1 MTTLFMQPNRH
12 QVLEYYSNGRIIDEL
27 VKNAKG
33 REVAGAL
40 WDGRFDQRPNIL
52 QYPSDVVQMARKGV
66 NSFHY
71 SVEHWSNPM
80 ALTNENYQKLRT
92 GRDMI
97 IDIDSKLG
105 LDESKLAAELI
116 CNLLRKY
123 NITPGVKFSGR
134 RGFHICIP
142 WGLFPNELDYKAL
155 EKMYP
160 EVPRIIAG
168 FVRDKIRDELLH
180 ELVKSRGAGTLIES
194 IGDASELD
202 PFYFVEV
209 EKDWGNRHMFRAPYS
224 FNEKTW
230 LVSVPIEQNDL
241 SGFDT
246 KDAEFNKVLS
256 KKRPEFFR
264 GEPGEANDL
273 ITEAMDWHAA
283 QKKEVK
289 VEKKRLVTFD
299 RKISEEHFQPWVKA
313 MLGGLGDGKKRSLFT
328 LINFLKMMN
337 WTRDEIA
344 AKVLEWNAKNRP
356 PLPQSIVLGQLRYAE
371 RRETAPPANCT
382 NAAYYIDIGLCRPD
396 AVCTRGGSGITIKN
410 PIAYPFR
417 IMKRTRK
424 EKPKQRGFSC
434 LCGKEFPTE
443 LSLAMHKGK
452 MH

>member
-1 MTTLFMQPNRH
+1 MQPNRH

-27 VKNAKG
+27 VKGAKG

-66 NSFHY
+66 TSFHY

-92 GRDMI
+92 GWDMI

-230 LVSVPIEQNDL
+230 LVSVPILHTEIK
-241 SGFDT
+241 SFDP
-246 KDAEFNKVLS
+246 KDAEFDKVLANS
-256 KKRPEFFR
+256 HPEFFAAA
-264 GEPGEANDL
+264 GDATSL
-273 ITEAMDWHAA
+273 ITDAMDWHALRKKDEP
-283 QKKEVK
+283 KKEAPK
-289 VEKKRLVTFD
+289 IRWEKRV
-299 RKISEEHFQPWVKA
+299 SEELFPPCIKLI
-313 MLGGLGDGKKRSLFT
+313 LGGLDDGKKRSIFT
-328 LINFLKMMN
+328 LVNFLRMMN
-337 WTRDEIA
+337 WTPEEIEQR
-344 AKVLEWNAKNRP
+344 VIEWNMKNRP
-356 PLPQSIVLGQLRYAE
+356 PLPSALIMSTIRYHE
-371 RRETAPPANCT
+371 QRTLTPANCF
-382 NAAYYIDIGLCRPD
+382 NDQFYVAFGVCRPD
-396 AVCTRGGSGITIKN
+396 DICKKMNLKKTSN

-417 IMKRTRK
+417 KMGFKKTVK
-424 EKPKQRGFSC
+424 KRGFSC
-434 LCGKEFPTE
+434 LCGKEFPSMR
-443 LSLAMHKGK
+443 SLMIHKGRT
-452 MH
+452 H